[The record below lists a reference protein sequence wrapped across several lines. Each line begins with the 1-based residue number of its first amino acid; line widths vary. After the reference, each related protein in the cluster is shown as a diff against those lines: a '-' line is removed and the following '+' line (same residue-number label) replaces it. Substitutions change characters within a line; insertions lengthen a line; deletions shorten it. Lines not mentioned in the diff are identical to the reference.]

1 MLRSL
6 KELEG
11 YTIGAT
17 DGDIGRVVDFLLDDE
32 RWAIRY
38 LVVETGGFLDGRRV
52 LISPISMRTVD
63 WLSRRV
69 HLALTVDKIKNSPSV
84 DTDKPVSRQHERDF
98 YRYYGYP
105 YYWGDLGLWGIGA
118 YPNLLVAGQY
128 NEAALQRTDDSSAD
142 VHLRSAKEVRGYDI
156 QGSDKA
162 IGHLEDFIIDDE
174 NWALRYLVVDTSNWW
189 FGTKVLLAP
198 QWASTVSWNER
209 RVYVDVSRDFVK
221 NSPEWN
227 AAAINREY
235 EDRLHHYHGRTG
247 YWGA

>member
-6 KELEG
+6 KDLEG
-11 YTIGAT
+11 YTIAAT
-17 DGDIGRVVDFLLDDE
+17 DGDVGRVVDFLLDDE

-38 LVVETGGFLDGRRV
+38 MVVETGGFLDGRPV
-52 LISPISMRTVD
+52 LISPMSLGTVD

-69 HLALTVDKIKNSPSV
+69 HFALTVDKIKNSPSV

-98 YRYYGYP
+98 NRYYGYP

-118 YPNLLVAGQY
+118 YPNLLSPGQY
-128 NEAALQRTDDSSAD
+128 REAAIERPDDALAD
-142 VHLRSAKEVRGYDI
+142 VHLRSAKEVRGYDV

-162 IGHLEDFIIDDE
+162 IGHIEDFIVDDE
-174 NWALRYLVVDTSNWW
+174 NWALRYLVVDTRNWW
-189 FGTKVLLAP
+189 FGKKVLVAP

-209 RVYVDVSRDFVK
+209 KVYVDVSRDFVK

-227 AAAINREY
+227 TTAINRDY
-235 EDRLHHYHGRTG
+235 EARLHDYHGRAG
-247 YWGA
+247 YWVV

>member
-6 KELEG
+6 KDLEG
-11 YTIGAT
+11 YTIAAT
-17 DGDIGRVVDFLLDDE
+17 DGDVGRVVDFLLDDE
-32 RWAIRY
+32 RWTIRY

-52 LISPISMRTVD
+52 LVSPISLRTVD
-63 WLSRRV
+63 WLNRRV

-105 YYWGDLGLWGIGA
+105 SYWEDLGLWGIGA
-118 YPNLLVAGQY
+118 YPSLLATGEYSETAVERPEDA
-128 NEAALQRTDDSSAD
+128 SAD

-156 QGSDKA
+156 QGSDNA
-162 IGHLEDFIIDDE
+162 IGHFEDFIVEDD
-174 NWALRYLVVDTSNWW
+174 NWALRYLVVDTRNWW
-189 FGTKVLLAP
+189 FGKKVLVAP

-209 RVYVDVSRDFVK
+209 KIYVDVSRDFVK

-227 AAAINREY
+227 TVAIDREY
-235 EDRLHHYHGRTG
+235 EARLHGYHGRAG
-247 YWGA
+247 YWSI